1 MFLAAAAVHGLMVAP
16 LVHSE
21 QHAAEADDSADHP
34 HEDDDED
41 HDRPERE
48 HEHDHHHHSHGPGN
62 GSHGAGTLSHFTVAL
77 HAAPSFAAPRPPPP
91 EHIPP
96 LAFEEQL
103 HEKQRFLIPE
113 RSQAPPP
120 R

>member
-1 MFLAAAAVHGLMVAP
+1 LFEV
-16 LVHSE
+16 
-21 QHAAEADDSADHP
+21 
-34 HEDDDED
+34 
-41 HDRPERE
+41 
-48 HEHDHHHHSHGPGN
+48 
-62 GSHGAGTLSHFTVAL
+62 
-77 HAAPSFAAPRPPPP
+77 PRPPPP
-91 EHIPP
+91 AHVPP